1 MLRAFNSHPAQA
13 AGPGWIYLLLF
24 FGVFALK
31 FQESDLLVDGLF
43 SLNYG
48 PGGLRYSPLCS
59 GPREGSPETAD
70 PRRSC
75 QQVQGGGGSRE
86 KEPGV
91 QAASRQVQGRAWGG
105 GEVGETLGHG
115 GGQLAGRELALEK
128 KAGHPHPVAE
138 RLWEIVLSS

>member
-1 MLRAFNSHPAQA
+1 MLRAFNSRPAQA
-13 AGPGWIYLLLF
+13 AGPGWIYLVLF

-70 PRRSC
+70 PRRSR
-75 QQVQGGGGSRE
+75 QQVQGGR
-86 KEPGV
+86 GV
-91 QAASRQVQGRAWGG
+91 QGERTWSSGCVSAGSGQGLGG

-128 KAGHPHPVAE
+128 KARHPHPVAE

>member
-1 MLRAFNSHPAQA
+1 MLRTFNSRPAQA
-13 AGPGWIYLLLF
+13 AGPGWIHLLLF

-91 QAASRQVQGRAWGG
+91 QAASRQVQGRAWG
-105 GEVGETLGHG
+105 
-115 GGQLAGRELALEK
+115 AGRWGRPWGMEEDSWQDGSWPWRRRQGTLT
-128 KAGHPHPVAE
+128 P
-138 RLWEIVLSS
+138 WLSACGK

>member
-13 AGPGWIYLLLF
+13 AGPGWIHLLLF

-31 FQESDLLVDGLF
+31 FQESDLSVDGLF

-59 GPREGSPETAD
+59 GMREGSPETAD
-70 PRRSC
+70 PRRSR
-75 QQVQGGGGSRE
+75 QQVQGGR
-86 KEPGV
+86 GV
-91 QAASRQVQGRAWGG
+91 QGERTWSSGCVPAGSGQGGGGDPGAWRRTAGRTEAGPGEEGRA
-105 GEVGETLGHG
+105 
-115 GGQLAGRELALEK
+115 
-128 KAGHPHPVAE
+128 PSPMAE